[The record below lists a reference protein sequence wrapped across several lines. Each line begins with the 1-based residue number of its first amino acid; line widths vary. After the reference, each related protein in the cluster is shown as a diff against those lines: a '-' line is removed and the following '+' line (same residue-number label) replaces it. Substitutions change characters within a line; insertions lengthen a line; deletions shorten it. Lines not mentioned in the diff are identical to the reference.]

1 MANSQDAPDDEQ
13 MDQAEAETVEQED
26 TEDAEEVQEVKAE
39 DPHKEFRM
47 DISESVNDNTTT
59 YVIASHIPDI
69 CKTEPCCL
77 GIDEAGRGPV
87 LGPMVYG
94 ICFCPISMKEKL
106 ANLGFADSKT
116 LKESDR
122 DKLMK
127 VIEENHDFIGWSI
140 KIISSTSISNDML
153 KRCRLSLNQISHD
166 AAIELTKKS
175 IADGADIKEMFVD
188 TVGPAEKYQEKLS
201 YIFPKVDVT
210 VESKADAKF
219 PCVSAASICAK
230 VSRDRCIKQWKF
242 TELEGT
248 DKCDMPYGSGYPA
261 DPDTKKWLASV
272 MDPVFGFPQ
281 FVRFSWSTA
290 SIITDKDAVAVS
302 WEDEDDD
309 ENSKGMAK
317 MSSYFSVKKEKKEV
331 ERCIFFKDRNM
342 VQCSEL

>member
-1 MANSQDAPDDEQ
+1 MTKSKDEETGHSEN
-13 MDQAEAETVEQED
+13 DEAAE
-26 TEDAEEVQEVKAE
+26 E
-39 DPHKEFRM
+39 DPHKEYRM
-47 DISESVNDNTTT
+47 DISESVNNNTTT
-59 YVIASHIPDI
+59 HIIASHIPDV

-106 ANLGFADSKT
+106 ANLGFADSKQ
-116 LKESDR
+116 LKESER
-122 DKLMK
+122 DNLMK

-140 KIISSTSISNDML
+140 KIISPTTISNDML
-153 KRCRLSLNQISHD
+153 KRCRSSLNEISHN

-201 YIFPKVDVT
+201 NIFPSVDVT

-230 VSRDRCIKQWKF
+230 VSRDRCISQWKF
-242 TELEGT
+242 NELEGT
-248 DKCDMPYGSGYPA
+248 DKLEMPYGSGYPN
-261 DPDTKKWLASV
+261 DPDTKTWLPSV
-272 MDPVFGFPQ
+272 CDPVFGFPQ

-290 SIITDKDAVAVS
+290 SLITDKHSAPVK
-302 WEDEDDD
+302 WEDDGDD

-317 MSSYFSVKKEKKEV
+317 MSSYFSVKKEKPQV
-331 ERCIFFKDRNM
+331 ERCTFFKDRHM

>member
-1 MANSQDAPDDEQ
+1 MTKSKDEE
-13 MDQAEAETVEQED
+13 MVEEETGHSENDEAAE
-26 TEDAEEVQEVKAE
+26 E
-39 DPHKEFRM
+39 DPHKEYRM
-47 DISESVNDNTTT
+47 DISESVNNNTTT
-59 YVIASHIPDI
+59 HIIASHIPDV

-94 ICFCPISMKEKL
+94 ICFCPISVKEKL
-106 ANLGFADSKT
+106 ANLGFADSKQ
-116 LKESDR
+116 LKESER
-122 DKLMK
+122 DNLMK

-140 KIISSTSISNDML
+140 KIISPTTISNDML
-153 KRCRLSLNQISHD
+153 KRCRSSLNEISHN

-201 YIFPKVDVT
+201 NIFPSVDVT

-230 VSRDRCIKQWKF
+230 VSRDRCI
-242 TELEGT
+242 
-248 DKCDMPYGSGYPA
+248 
-261 DPDTKKWLASV
+261 
-272 MDPVFGFPQ
+272 PQ

-290 SIITDKDAVAVS
+290 SLITDKHSAPVK
-302 WEDEDDD
+302 WEDDGDD

-317 MSSYFSVKKEKKEV
+317 MSSYFSVKKEKPQV
-331 ERCIFFKDRNM
+331 ERCTFFKDRHM